1 MDFNRKRGV
10 IAGILFLTAMVSSL
24 FGGGIL
30 ESVLGIPDFLSK
42 VSANTGL
49 ITAGVILEILN
60 AVSVIGIAVTVFP
73 VIKPHN
79 ETLALGYVGFR
90 IIESILCILGAVIP
104 LLMLSLSTE
113 YLKTSTSDTNYI
125 ALGGLLL
132 TVRLTLAEI
141 FIPLFFGLGALI
153 FYYLLYE
160 MKLIPGFISVWGFI
174 AAVLVLILI
183 VSNGETVI
191 NLIFVLPIILNE
203 IFLGIWLIVRGFGEL
218 PFSSESA

>member
-141 FIPLFFGLGALI
+141 FIPLFFGLGALV
-153 FYYLLYE
+153 FYYLLYR
-160 MKLIPGFISVWGFI
+160 MKLIPRFISIWGFI

>member
-1 MDFNRKRGV
+1 
-10 IAGILFLTAMVSSL
+10 
-24 FGGGIL
+24 
-30 ESVLGIPDFLSK
+30 
-42 VSANTGL
+42 
-49 ITAGVILEILN
+49 
-60 AVSVIGIAVTVFP
+60 
-73 VIKPHN
+73 
-79 ETLALGYVGFR
+79 
-90 IIESILCILGAVIP
+90 
-104 LLMLSLSTE
+104 MLSLSTE

-141 FIPLFFGLGALI
+141 FIPLFFGLGALV
-153 FYYLLYE
+153 FYYLLYR
-160 MKLIPGFISVWGFI
+160 MKLIPRFISIWGFI